1 MRKIVVYGA
10 ALLALVSCGKSD
22 KFSVT
27 GKVESAKGD
36 TLFLEQVG
44 MNEVKVLDSVILS
57 SDGVFKFKQKAP
69 EFSPEF
75 YRLRL
80 KDQLIN
86 LSVDSIEE
94 IDIKANA
101 GKFATSYLVQGSEN
115 CAQIQKM
122 NIGAIQTKLKI
133 DSLLK
138 LNQAKLIS
146 IEKFDSTVQNI
157 LKKYKAEAS
166 RYIFGNPKS
175 GAAYFA
181 LFQKIHGYLIFDPY
195 KKEDLRAFAAVA
207 TSYDVYHPNNPRS
220 KHLKEFTLQAM
231 KATRAPKPI
240 QIKEEQVSVKGNFE
254 VTLPDKKGST
264 QKLSSQIG
272 KVVLLSFTAYQTKF
286 SPEVNLELRSIYTS
300 CKAKRFEIYQVSLD
314 PDENYWKVS
323 AANLPWICVRDAD
336 GQYSQ
341 YARTYNVSELPTF
354 FILNKQGEVVK
365 RVDNLKT
372 LKAEVE
378 KML

>member
-1 MRKIVVYGA
+1 MRKIVVCGA
-10 ALLALVSCGKSD
+10 ALLALASCGKSD

-27 GKVESAKGD
+27 GKIERAKGD

-44 MNEVKVLDSVILS
+44 MGDVKVLDSVILS
-57 SDGVFKFKQKAP
+57 SDGGFKFKQKVP

-80 KDQLIN
+80 KDQVIN
-86 LSVDSIEE
+86 LSVDSTEE
-94 IDIKANA
+94 IELKINA
-101 GKFATSYLVQGSEN
+101 EKFATSYSVQGSEN

-122 NIGAIQTKLKI
+122 NLEAIQIKSKI

-146 IEKFDSTVQNI
+146 TEKFDSTVQNV
-157 LKKYKAEAS
+157 LKKYKTEAS
-166 RYIFGNPKS
+166 RYILGNPKS

-231 KATRAPKPI
+231 KATRTPKQI
-240 QIKEEQVSVKGNFE
+240 QINEEQVNAKGSFE
-254 VTLPDKKGST
+254 ITLADKKGT
-264 QKLSSQIG
+264 PQKLSSQIG

-286 SPEVNLELRSIYTS
+286 SPEVNLELRDIYTVGR
-300 CKAKRFEIYQVSLD
+300 AKGFEIYQVSLD

-341 YARTYNVSELPTF
+341 YARTYNVSQLPTF
-354 FILNKQGEVVK
+354 FILNRQGEVVK
-365 RVDNLKT
+365 RVENLKA